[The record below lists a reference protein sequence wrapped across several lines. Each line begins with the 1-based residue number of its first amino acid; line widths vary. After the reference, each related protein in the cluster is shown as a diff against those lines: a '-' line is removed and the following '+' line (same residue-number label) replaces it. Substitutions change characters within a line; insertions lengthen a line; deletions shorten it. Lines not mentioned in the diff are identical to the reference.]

1 MSFCICVA
9 YLTALHPQGKNL
21 NVDEFKAVG
30 DMLAA
35 SSWELPAATEYKND
49 LVLPDFLGE
58 AVPKANTNMVAVV
71 VADKRPDP
79 AGPVTPEQ
87 WAKLAKMVD

>member
-1 MSFCICVA
+1 M
-9 YLTALHPQGKNL
+9 LHPQGKNL

-58 AVPKANTNMVAVV
+58 SVPKSLNSTLALKIVEKKQ
-71 VADKRPDP
+71 DPD
-79 AGPVTPEQ
+79 GPVTPEQ
-87 WAKLAKMVD
+87 WSKLAKMVDLLRFSL

>member
-9 YLTALHPQGKNL
+9 YLTVLHPQGKNL
-21 NVDEFKAVG
+21 SADEFKAVG

-35 SSWELPAATEYKND
+35 SSWELPEASEYKND
-49 LVLPDFLGE
+49 LLMPDFLTE
-58 AVPKANTNMVAVV
+58 AVPKATNSSVAVV
-71 VADKRPDP
+71 VDKRPDP

-87 WAKLAKMVD
+87 WSKLAKMVD